1 MIFKNLLDKFRKDK
15 LPPDLVPQ
23 LMNTYARQPVSFV
36 RGSGSRLWDADDNE
50 YLDAIGGLAVTLLGH
65 AHPKISETISL
76 QASRLLHVSNLFHIQ
91 EQALLAKK
99 FCQISGMD
107 KVFFANSG
115 AEANEAA
122 IKLARLAAQKKSIKQ
137 PVVLTLDGSF
147 HGRTLATLS
156 ASGNAAIKS
165 GFSPMVS
172 RFEHVDFNN
181 IDALGKYAGNAEV
194 VAVMLECIQGEAGI
208 NIPDAGYLK
217 AVRDLCDEHGW
228 LLIIDEVQ
236 TGMGRTGDWFAYQG
250 EGVLPDIMT
259 SAKALGNGIPIGAC
273 AARGEVADLFKP
285 GDHGSTFGGNPFASS
300 VALSVI
306 ETIEQ
311 EELLSAARETGDAL
325 KRLIQHRIGT
335 LPGVVDIRGRGM
347 MLAVELE
354 QAPTD
359 LAAKFLLNGLVVN
372 ITGAGKVIRLLP
384 AINLS
389 IDEAT
394 QIADIL
400 HDTLTSL

>member
-1 MIFKNLLDKFRKDK
+1 
-15 LPPDLVPQ
+15 
-23 LMNTYARQPVSFV
+23 
-36 RGSGSRLWDADDNE
+36 
-50 YLDAIGGLAVTLLGH
+50 
-65 AHPKISETISL
+65 
-76 QASRLLHVSNLFHIQ
+76 
-91 EQALLAKK
+91 
-99 FCQISGMD
+99 
-107 KVFFANSG
+107 
-115 AEANEAA
+115 
-122 IKLARLAAQKKSIKQ
+122 
-137 PVVLTLDGSF
+137 
-147 HGRTLATLS
+147 
-156 ASGNAAIKS
+156 
-165 GFSPMVS
+165 
-172 RFEHVDFNN
+172 
-181 IDALGKYAGNAEV
+181 
-194 VAVMLECIQGEAGI
+194 
-208 NIPDAGYLK
+208 
-217 AVRDLCDEHGW
+217 
-228 LLIIDEVQ
+228 
-236 TGMGRTGDWFAYQG
+236 MGRTGDWFAYQG

-372 ITGAGKVIRLLP
+372 ITGAGKVYPLVTGHQFIFR
-384 AINLS
+384 
-389 IDEAT
+389 
-394 QIADIL
+394 
-400 HDTLTSL
+400 